1 MSAGHDDDGRGL
13 FAELVSAPDRDRCPG
28 ARPVVSVR
36 EDDEPG
42 YLEEVEAR
50 EVARIP
56 LERRGRW
63 HGEWAVLAS
72 EPESPDEHPVPLT
85 ARLHQRWHAAKP
97 IVLRGALDVRP
108 LHEVLADRL
117 AQGGELGEAG
127 ALRAFLKERLAEIG
141 PHFEL
146 GGPTRLAD
154 AERDIER
161 NWIRWHAD
169 PEAAQ
174 SVRMNDLW
182 AKSAWLST
190 HDDDRS
196 LRVRL
201 SFGEEGRGDAARD
214 LRRHRRVTELAEG
227 LFPESVLVH
236 RDEGLAERLA
246 TWIGD
251 DVLFT
256 QHIAYWNA
264 PGGGALFH
272 HDAFDEP
279 LVGGQRGVL
288 FAQLAGR
295 SAWLALS
302 IDDLASRVAEF
313 VGYLDEGELPWV
325 REALFPRPADLRAA
339 LALCGDPRRA
349 RRELIRPG
357 CGSLGGVVDRG
368 PEFTAFL
375 ADGGH
380 AHLLEPGD
388 LIVLPNHGLGR
399 TCMHSVFCADEETS
413 YGLSFALREA
423 NPPPPEPDERRGP
436 RGGPSARS
444 RRGSG
449 HRSRSSRRRGRR

>member
-1 MSAGHDDDGRGL
+1 MDSENDDGRGL
-13 FAELVSAPDRDRCPG
+13 LAELLSAPDRDRCPG

-50 EVARIP
+50 EVARVP

-63 HGEWAVLAS
+63 HGEWAMLAG
-72 EPESPDEHPVPLT
+72 EPEDPADARIPLT

-97 IVLRGALDVRP
+97 IVLRGALDVATMRA
-108 LHEVLADRL
+108 VLAGRVAL
-117 AQGGELGEAG
+117 GGELGETG
-127 ALRAFLKERLAEIG
+127 ALRAFLERGLADLE

-146 GGPTRLAD
+146 GGPARLAD
-154 AERDIER
+154 PERDLER
-161 NWIRWHAD
+161 NWVRWHAD
-169 PEAAQ
+169 PDAAHGP
-174 SVRMNDLW
+174 RMNDLW

-190 HDDDRS
+190 HEDDRS

-214 LRRHRRVTELAEG
+214 LRRHRRVAELAEG
-227 LFPESVLVH
+227 LFPECALVH
-236 RDEGLAERLA
+236 DDEGLAERLA
-246 TWIGD
+246 TWVGD

-288 FAQLAGR
+288 FAQLVGR

-302 IDDLASRVAEF
+302 VDDLASRVAEF
-313 VGYLDEGELPWV
+313 VGYLDEGELHWV
-325 REALFPRPADLRAA
+325 RDALFPRPADLRAA
-339 LALCGDPRRA
+339 ARLCADPRRA
-349 RRELIRPG
+349 RRELVRPG
-357 CGSLGGVVDRG
+357 CGVLGGVVDRG

-380 AHLLEPGD
+380 AFLLDPGD
-388 LIVLPNHGLGR
+388 AIVLPNHGLGR
-399 TCMHSVFCADEETS
+399 TCMHSVFCADEDTS
-413 YGLSFALREA
+413 YGISFAMREEHPA
-423 NPPPPEPDERRGP
+423 EPEPEDRGGP
-436 RGGPSARS
+436 RGADARGS
-444 RRGSG
+444 RRRGSRR
-449 HRSRSSRRRGRR
+449 RSRSSRRRGRR